1 MCQYLKCEF
10 VKVKPKSASVLHP
23 YWSERSNNNHF
34 IIPFIFT
41 TQLNNIFFSR
51 LLNNEGALL
60 AYSGYGDKDAAV
72 TAAIASNVW
81 MSYQKSGTVA
91 FSDDKLKYIM
101 LECEVS
107 GLINWCMKN
116 MYYYMMVFCMT
127 ATFLVLEIMYFH
139 SIIVSFSF
147 TV

>member
-1 MCQYLKCEF
+1 MYNQLMSDWNIWISPMCQYLQCEF

-107 GLINWCMKN
+107 GLTGAWRTCTIIWC
-116 MYYYMMVFCMT
+116 
-127 ATFLVLEIMYFH
+127 YFVWLRH
-139 SIIVSFSF
+139 FWF
-147 TV
+147 

>member
-1 MCQYLKCEF
+1 MHSM
-10 VKVKPKSASVLHP
+10 VHRSGI
-23 YWSERSNNNHF
+23 WDRSNNNHF

-107 GLINWCMKN
+107 GL
-116 MYYYMMVFCMT
+116 T
-127 ATFLVLEIMYFH
+127 GA
-139 SIIVSFSF
+139 
-147 TV
+147 

>member
-1 MCQYLKCEF
+1 MCQYLQCEF

-107 GLINWCMKN
+107 GLTGAWSTWTIIWW
-116 MYYYMMVFCMT
+116 
-127 ATFLVLEIMYFH
+127 YFVWLQCFWFQRYC
-139 SIIVSFSF
+139 IF
-147 TV
+147 TH